1 MVCIFT
7 GDPGQRHLAHS
18 NPKQDNDDPTTH
30 CSRGKKAQESEP
42 KICGYIIQRASC
54 FLGASWAPKWA
65 VTRYSVH
72 YFPQEGEN
80 NKHYPGKTLGQQK
93 QRISPAF
100 HWYTSSISYATAT
113 SAQSQRGRKVL
124 KEEPFTMFN
133 HLITKI
139 HFFSVLHHMFSFSG
153 LPKEKKKQ
161 QIIQGRR
168 RKGQQRTRWLGSIT
182 DSM

>member
-7 GDPGQRHLAHS
+7 GDPGQRHLVHS

-65 VTRYSVH
+65 VARYSVH

-80 NKHYPGKTLGQQK
+80 NKHYPGKTLGQ
-93 QRISPAF
+93 
-100 HWYTSSISYATAT
+100 
-113 SAQSQRGRKVL
+113 
-124 KEEPFTMFN
+124 
-133 HLITKI
+133 
-139 HFFSVLHHMFSFSG
+139 
-153 LPKEKKKQ
+153 
-161 QIIQGRR
+161 
-168 RKGQQRTRWLGSIT
+168 
-182 DSM
+182 